1 MFLVKCDSF
10 EVDVVVVKVDFINV
24 KVLENTENV
33 RILVDIV
40 HFNVDIISIN
50 LLEKEMLLE
59 N

>member
-24 KVLENTENV
+24 KVLGNIENV

-50 LLEKEMLLE
+50 LLEKETLLE